1 MDHARPMAALLKIN
15 HWWILNRARSM
26 AAKLTTLKFDVPK
39 KKVFA
44 IRAIVSRHKYPI
56 VFIVHN

>member
-39 KKVFA
+39 KKSICYQSNSFEA
-44 IRAIVSRHKYPI
+44 
-56 VFIVHN
+56 